1 MASTAIPVTKVVQ
14 PGAIASSSGTTRAL
28 VSALQLLTPQYYK
41 QYVEKYGNEDFTMWL
56 ATFGGMEEVKNQTF
70 EWFENRGKLMVA
82 VSTAAQITAPAAGAT
97 VTITLASG
105 DHYDSGTKSPLRVGE
120 TVRVAS
126 NNIEGVI
133 LSVDTTTA
141 SAHTFTVRPK
151 KSTQAFVSAG
161 SANLAAGEVLIFGGN
176 TDVGEASDS
185 INSLVHLDTR
195 YTNTITE
202 IRESWS
208 ATDLAEMAEVAYNSG
223 VSGSAPAQLAGP
235 SYFTYKGLVKANTRF
250 KNNIEFKLMRG
261 DVQNNTGLS
270 GSAGSQ
276 GIIPKL
282 VADAPAATYATSAGI
297 TKAKLHEI
305 TRIMDV
311 NGGAKEALWIQD
323 IFQRQQF
330 DDGLFTEFAA
340 GAYLWGSN
348 EKSEE
353 AAVAFG
359 VRSVLIDGY
368 LLKVKKYTGFNTEV
382 VTGKAPTTDY
392 TRDFGIIMPQGESRD
407 ARDAS
412 KSYKNISILCQA
424 PPKGGTIGNGIRVW
438 QHGGGSINATNG
450 QMVDKVEMITYRGSR
465 VVAPNQFVLVQGT

>member
-1 MASTAIPVTKVVQ
+1 MASTAIPTTKIIT
-14 PGAIASSSGTTRAL
+14 PGAISVANGATRAL
-28 VSALQLLTPQYYK
+28 VSQLQLLTPQYYK
-41 QYVEKYGNEDFTMWL
+41 TYVEKYGDEDFTMWL
-56 ATFGGMEEVKNQTF
+56 ATFGGMEEVKNQTY
-70 EWFENRGKLMVA
+70 EWFENRGKLMQA
-82 VSTAAQITAPAAGAT
+82 VSTAAAVTAPAAGAT
-97 VTITLASG
+97 VTITLAAA
-105 DHYDSGTKSPLRVGE
+105 DHYNGGTQSAIRVGE

-126 NNIEGVI
+126 NNIEGVV
-133 LSVDTTTA
+133 LTVDKSVN
-141 SAHTFTVRPK
+141 SAHTATIRPK

-161 SANLAAGEVLIFGGN
+161 SANLLAGEVLIFGGHA
-176 TDVGEASDS
+176 DVGEASNS
-185 INSLVHLDTR
+185 IDPLVHLDSR
-195 YTNTITE
+195 FTNTITE

-223 VSGSAPAQLAGP
+223 VSGEAPIGQAGT
-235 SYFTYKGLVKANTRF
+235 SYFTLKGLKKANTSF

-261 DVQNNTGLS
+261 DVQNNSGLS

-276 GIIPKL
+276 GILPKL
-282 VADAPAATYATSAGI
+282 LADASIATYTTASGI

-311 NGGAKEALWIQD
+311 NGCAKEALWMQD

-368 LLKVKKYTGFNTEV
+368 LLKVKKYKAFNTEV
-382 VTGKAPTTDY
+382 TTGKSPVTDY
-392 TRDFGIIMPQGESRD
+392 FRDFGVIMPQGEAPD
-407 ARDAS
+407 ARNAA
-412 KSYKNISILCQA
+412 KSYKNISILCQQ
-424 PPKGGTIGNGIRVW
+424 PPAGGTIGNGIRVW
-438 QHGGGSINATNG
+438 RHGGGSVAATNG

-465 VVAPNQFVLVQGT
+465 VVAPSQFLVVQGS